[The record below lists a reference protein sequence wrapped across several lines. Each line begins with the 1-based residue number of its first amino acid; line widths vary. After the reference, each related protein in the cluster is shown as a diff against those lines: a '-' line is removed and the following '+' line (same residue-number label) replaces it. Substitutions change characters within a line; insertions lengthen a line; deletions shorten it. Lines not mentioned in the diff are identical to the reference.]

1 MRSKNIQAI
10 VIMASLFVSVGMT
23 LAQQDRYTVKALNGV
38 SFSELAMKIG
48 RMSP

>member
-1 MRSKNIQAI
+1 MKNKKMQAI
-10 VIMASLFVSVGMT
+10 VIVASLFVSVGIA